1 MAPGK
6 AQQASSH
13 MLENAL
19 MKISTGDGTA
29 SLEKAMDIL
38 DAVGASPQ
46 GLSQIELS
54 ARLKVPRTTLYRLLA
69 TLIAR
74 GMLRRDPARRVY
86 CLGFRCFEMARSA
99 HAMPDLS
106 VAASLELRALRDL
119 TGETSYLATLDGLE
133 VLSLERCDGAHSQRS
148 HAALGQ
154 RKPLHCT
161 SQGKAILS
169 ALDEASREALL
180 REITLK
186 ALTPHTITDRRRLQ
200 AELRITA
207 ARGWS
212 VDDEEI
218 ALGVRCVG
226 APVVDAAGRVR
237 GAISVAGPAYRM
249 TMARVNGLG
258 PELAEA
264 GRRIGAQLAVHAVM
278 NTPAQVQAVPGPWAF
293 RGEFARWCP
302 ASQSLYW
309 ADSLAPAV
317 RVFDG
322 RQDRELAVFDA
333 PLTGLLVHAGRLLA
347 ACEAGYWLLD
357 ELAGARARVGTLQLW
372 PGAAPT
378 ALCTAPDGSVWTC
391 QPAGAARWQVAPLS
405 SVGAPADSGWVLTE
419 ALNALAWDSTG
430 CILYGLASASG
441 VILLMQRGQPAV
453 RRLATVPT
461 GSGLLSGLA
470 VDSSG
475 GIWTALQGG
484 WSVLRF
490 APDGSQDRVIG
501 LPVPTPCDVAPGGQ
515 GTLYV
520 TSARQPVSIEA
531 LGNAPLSGRLFEV
544 ELAA

>member
-1 MAPGK
+1 
-6 AQQASSH
+6 
-13 MLENAL
+13 MLENKG
-19 MKISTGDGTA
+19 MKTSAADGTA

-38 DAVGASPQ
+38 EAVGESAQ

-54 ARLKVPRTTLYRLLA
+54 ARLAMPRTTLYRLLA

-99 HAMPDLS
+99 HAMPELS
-106 VAASLELRALRDL
+106 VAASAELRSLRDL
-119 TGETSYLATLDGLE
+119 TGETTYLATLDGHE
-133 VLSLERCDGAHSQRS
+133 VLSLERCEGAHSQRS
-148 HAALGQ
+148 QAGLGQ

-169 ALDEASREALL
+169 ALDDATRDALL

-186 ALTPHTITDRRRLQ
+186 ALTPRTITDRRRLL
-200 AELRITA
+200 AEIKITA

-218 ALGVRCVG
+218 VMGVRCVG

-237 GAISVAGPAYRM
+237 GAISVAGPAFRM
-249 TMARVNGLG
+249 TMERVCGLG

-264 GRRIGAQLAVHAVM
+264 GRRIGAQLAAHAPINAAAV
-278 NTPAQVQAVPGPWAF
+278 VQPVPGPWAF

-302 ASQSLYW
+302 VSQSLYW

-333 PLTGLLVHAGRLLA
+333 PVTGLLVHAGRLLVA
-347 ACEAGYWLLD
+347 SAAGYWLLD
-357 ELAGARARVGTLQLW
+357 ELAGARARVAPRQAW
-372 PGAAPT
+372 PGAVPS
-378 ALCTAPDGSVWTC
+378 ALCTAPDGSVWCC
-391 QPAGAARWQVAPLS
+391 QPLGDARWRVALLS
-405 SVGAPADSGWVLTE
+405 LAAPACADEGWLLTE
-419 ALNALAWDSTG
+419 TLAALAWDGTG
-430 CILYGLASASG
+430 QILYGLAPESG
-441 VILLMQRGQPAV
+441 VILVMQRGQSAV
-453 RRLATVPT
+453 RRLATVPK
-461 GSGLLSGLA
+461 GSGQLSGLS
-470 VDSSG
+470 VDASG

-501 LPVPTPCDVAPGGQ
+501 LPVPNPGDVALGGQ
-515 GTLYV
+515 GADTLYI
-520 TSARQPVSIEA
+520 TSARQTVSLET
-531 LGNAPLSGRLFEV
+531 LGSAPLSGRLFSV
-544 ELAA
+544 ELAV